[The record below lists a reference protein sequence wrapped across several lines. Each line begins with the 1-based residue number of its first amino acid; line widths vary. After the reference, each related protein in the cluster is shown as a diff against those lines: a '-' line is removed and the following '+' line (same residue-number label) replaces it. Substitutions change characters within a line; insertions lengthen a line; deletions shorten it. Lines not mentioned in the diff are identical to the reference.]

1 MARTKITKKTDQS
14 LEFYNPEKAAE
25 AIDLATD
32 PYRRLADVAET
43 AKMPLATVKALINRV
58 RNHYQ
63 PVHEELKRVKDN
75 EIIELLRDRTGRA
88 LGYLDDYSLSSASA
102 KDLAITIG
110 ILIEKTQLLEG
121 KPTQILSVEER
132 RHIND
137 LLPAVI
143 REAQRR
149 GHVID
154 VSPDGGTRLIH
165 DERP

>member
-1 MARTKITKKTDQS
+1 MARTKIAKKTDHS

-32 PYRRLADVAET
+32 PYRRLADVAE
-43 AKMPLATVKALINRV
+43 ASQMPLATVKALINRV

-63 PVHEELKRVKDN
+63 PVHEELKRIKDN

-143 REAQRR
+143 KEAKRR

-154 VSPDGGTRLIH
+154 VSPDGDTRLIH

>member
-1 MARTKITKKTDQS
+1 MARTKITKQS
-14 LEFYNPEKAAE
+14 GKGLEFVDPEKTAE
-25 AIDLATD
+25 VIDLATD
-32 PYRRLADVAET
+32 PYMRMADVAR
-43 AKMPLATVKALINRV
+43 ASKMPKPTVQALMNRI
-58 RNHYQ
+58 RNYYQ
-63 PVHEELKRVKDN
+63 PVVEELKRVKDG
-75 EIIELLRDRTGRA
+75 EILELLRDRTGRA

-143 REAQRR
+143 QEAKRR
-149 GHVID
+149 GHIID

>member
-32 PYRRLADVAET
+32 PCRRLADVAEA
-43 AKMPLATVKALINRV
+43 AKMPLATVQALINRV

-63 PVHEELKRVKDN
+63 PVHEELKRIKDN
-75 EIIELLRDRTGRA
+75 QIIELLRDRTGRA

-121 KPTQILSVEER
+121 KPTQILSIDER

-143 REAQRR
+143 SEARRR

-154 VSPDGGTRLIH
+154 VSPDGGTRLIN
-165 DERP
+165 DKRP